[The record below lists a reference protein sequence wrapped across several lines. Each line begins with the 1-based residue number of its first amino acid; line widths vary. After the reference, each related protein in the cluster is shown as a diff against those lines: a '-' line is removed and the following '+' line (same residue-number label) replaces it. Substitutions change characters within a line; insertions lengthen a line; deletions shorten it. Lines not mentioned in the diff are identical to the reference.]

1 MVGIQSL
8 LFICFPLCW
17 LHSQADFFQLGI
29 CISSRFMSSL
39 ELSVLVERK
48 LLFALSAYKFLELG
62 LLALNHLSAIEAIPV
77 GDGGVCE
84 IYIPSHESGGG
95 SVYGSI

>member
-8 LFICFPLCW
+8 L
-17 LHSQADFFQLGI
+17 
-29 CISSRFMSSL
+29 CILLSLVLASLSDRLSPTGCIISRFMSSL

-77 GDGGVCE
+77 GDGG
-84 IYIPSHESGGG
+84 GG
-95 SVYGSI
+95 